1 MNILSLFKIS
11 FKGDERTKVRSI
23 DFENGWGVR
32 QSDFGKQK
40 KKTSKDQKPANRQ
53 NHSSCGWMRVGDGGR
68 VLCVVYI
75 TFNVRLYF

>member
-1 MNILSLFKIS
+1 M
-11 FKGDERTKVRSI
+11 RSS

-40 KKTSKDQKPANRQ
+40 KKTHQKSKKPTNRQ

>member
-1 MNILSLFKIS
+1 M
-11 FKGDERTKVRSI
+11 RSS

-40 KKTSKDQKPANRQ
+40 KKNPPKIQKPTNRQ
-53 NHSSCGWMRVGDGGR
+53 NHSSCGWMRVGGGGR

-75 TFNVRLYF
+75 NFNVRLYF